1 MTQVLNDSQ
10 LEFDLGEDEK
20 ATNVTFD
27 RPEGDES
34 PAAPEPEAKIFQKS
48 EEESAP
54 RNELDEV
61 SEGVQKRISKLTA
74 RMREAERREQAALEY
89 AKGLQNQTQN
99 LQQKLVQTDYSRLN
113 EAKTRLETQQTQL
126 RQIIAKAREE
136 NDINTELEAQER
148 LSALVGEQRQ
158 VAGWLQTQ
166 QQEVERQRNAP
177 PAAQQAPAPQAPQ
190 RPAPSPQ
197 AEDWAEKN
205 PWFGQDR
212 VMTYAAWGI
221 HQTLVEQEGVD
232 PNSDEYYTELDK
244 RVKETFPDKFRDQTR
259 QQRSAPAVAPA
270 ARSSGINSARRT
282 VRLSPSQV
290 AIAKKLGVPLEEY
303 AKYVKE

>member
-34 PAAPEPEAKIFQKS
+34 PAAPEPEAKIFQKPEQ
-48 EEESAP
+48 EEPPAK
-54 RNELDEV
+54 NELDEI

-89 AKGLQNQTQN
+89 AKGLQTQAQS

-166 QQEVERQRNAP
+166 QEEVERQRQAP
-177 PAAQQAPAPQAPQ
+177 VQQAPVQQAP
-190 RPAPSPQ
+190 RPQPNPQ
-197 AEDWAEKN
+197 AEEWAEKN

-232 PNSDEYYTELDK
+232 PNSEEYYTELDR
-244 RVKETFPDKFRDQTR
+244 RVRDTFPSKFKEESR

>member
-1 MTQVLNDSQ
+1 MTQVMNDSQ
-10 LEFDLGEDEK
+10 LEFDLGEGEK
-20 ATNVTFD
+20 ATDVSFD
-27 RPEGDES
+27 RPESDES
-34 PAAPEPEAKIFQKS
+34 PAAPEQETKIFQKP
-48 EEESAP
+48 EAEAAP
-54 RNELDEV
+54 RNELDEI

-148 LSALVGEQRQ
+148 LSELGGEQRQ

-166 QQEVERQRNAP
+166 QEAVQQQSY
-177 PAAQQAPAPQAPQ
+177 QQAQPAQAPVQQ
-190 RPAPSPQ
+190 RAQPNPQ

-221 HQTLVEQEGVD
+221 HQTLIEQEGVD
-232 PNSDEYYTELDK
+232 PNSEEYYTELDK
-244 RVKETFPDKFRDQTR
+244 RVRDTFPTKFKEETR

>member
-34 PAAPEPEAKIFQKS
+34 PAAPEPEAKIFQKPEQ
-48 EEESAP
+48 EEPPAK
-54 RNELDEV
+54 NELDEI

-89 AKGLQNQTQN
+89 AKGLQTQAQS

-166 QQEVERQRNAP
+166 QEEVERQRQAP
-177 PAAQQAPAPQAPQ
+177 VQQAPVQQAP
-190 RPAPSPQ
+190 RPQPNPQ
-197 AEDWAEKN
+197 AEEWAEKN

-232 PNSDEYYTELDK
+232 PNSEEYYTELDR
-244 RVKETFPDKFRDQTR
+244 RVRDTFPNKFKEESR